1 MNNTAIKAQHI
12 ATSNYTITDKEFSF
26 FQSLI
31 YDKAGI
37 SMSNAKKFLMVTRLS
52 KRLRH
57 YKLSNFTQY
66 GQLVQDSRHSGEMQ
80 NMIDLLTTNETY
92 FFREEK
98 HFEFLVDEILPKRK
112 SGKRFRIWSAAC
124 SRGQE
129 PYTLAMLLAEKL
141 GVDANWDML
150 ATDISSKVLD
160 FARKGLYPINEA
172 EKIPDNLLNKWCFKG
187 VRSQQGNLLIDKRLG
202 KHIDFKSLNLIGQWP
217 DTGLFSVIFLRN
229 VMIYFD
235 METKRKLV
243 ERLRQRLEPGGYLI
257 VGHSESLNQVN
268 DKMKTIQPSVYQRE
282 D

>member
-1 MNNTAIKAQHI
+1 MNNAAIKKVPA
-12 ATSNYTITDKEFSF
+12 ATTAHTITDKEFKL

-37 SMSNAKKFLMVTRLS
+37 SMSDAKKFLMVTRLS

-57 YKLSNFTQY
+57 FKLNSFTQY
-66 GQLVQDSRHSGEMQ
+66 HQILMNGQHRGEMQ

-98 HFEFLVDEILPKRK
+98 HFDFLQKEILANHRA
-112 SGKRFRIWSAAC
+112 GKRFRVWSAAC

-129 PYTLAMLLAEKL
+129 PYTLAMVLADQL
-141 GVDANWDML
+141 GVDANWDIL

-160 FARKGLYPINEA
+160 FAHKGLYPINEA
-172 EKIPDNLLNKWCFKG
+172 DKIPKDLLNKWCFKG
-187 VRSQQGNLLIDKRLG
+187 VRSQMGSLLIDKRLG
-202 KHIDFKSLNLIGQWP
+202 KHISFKSLNLIGQWP
-217 DTGLFSVIFLRN
+217 DTERFSVIFLRN

-235 METKRKLV
+235 IETKQKLV
-243 ERLRQRLEPGGYLI
+243 ERLRNRLELGGYLI

-268 DKMKTIQPSVYQRE
+268 DKMKVIQPSVYQRI